1 MNNISIEEL
10 EKQLKLLEKE
20 ELKLWQQSLKEGME
34 STIDYLER
42 RIKMDETS
50 KQVMEDEIRIN
61 KILDNIVKEV
71 AELRKLTS
79 FIQE

>member
-1 MNNISIEEL
+1 MKDS
-10 EKQLKLLEKE
+10 E
-20 ELKLWQQSLKEGME
+20 ELKSWQQSVKEGME

>member
-1 MNNISIEEL
+1 VKDS
-10 EKQLKLLEKE
+10 E
-20 ELKLWQQSLKEGME
+20 ELKSWQQSVKEGME

>member
-1 MNNISIEEL
+1 
-10 EKQLKLLEKE
+10 
-20 ELKLWQQSLKEGME
+20 
-34 STIDYLER
+34 
-42 RIKMDETS
+42 MDETS